1 MKAAERTGRGRVQDA
16 VVIVTGGANGIG
28 RTYCTSLVDE
38 GARVVVADIDGEG
51 ARKLA
56 DFLTERAGKER
67 AFAVDTDVTSPTSTR
82 ILAVRAI
89 ERFGRIDA
97 LVNNAGSYPH
107 VPFTSIDYDEW
118 RRVLAVNL
126 DSVFLCTQAVLG
138 AMQNAGG
145 GKVVNIATNL
155 VWVGLE
161 GMAHYIA
168 AKAGVV
174 GLTRAL
180 ARELGPMGITVNAL
194 APGAV
199 VPAAR
204 LSTEGETRVEEIVRY
219 QAVKRQLR
227 PSDLAGT
234 LIYLCSPESDFAS
247 GQVFTIDGG
256 LTMH

>member
-1 MKAAERTGRGRVQDA
+1 MRATERDGRGRVQDA
-16 VVIVTGGANGIG
+16 VVVVTGGANGIG
-28 RTYCTSLVDE
+28 RTYCEALLDE
-38 GARVVVADIDGEG
+38 GASVVVADIDGDG
-51 ARKLA
+51 ARRLA
-56 DFLTERAGKER
+56 DLLAERSGEER
-67 AFAVDTDVTSPTSTR
+67 VMAVETDVTSPESTTNM
-82 ILAVRAI
+82 AANTVA
-89 ERFGRIDA
+89 RFGRVDV

-107 VPFTSIDYDEW
+107 VPFASIDYDQW
-118 RRVLAVNL
+118 RRVMAVNL

-138 AMQNAGG
+138 AMEVAGR
-145 GKVVNIATNL
+145 GKVVNVATNL

-199 VPAAR
+199 IPAAR
-204 LSTEGETRVEEIVRY
+204 LSAEGAARVEEIVRY
-219 QAVKRQLR
+219 QAVKRQIR
-227 PSDLAGT
+227 PSDLTGT
-234 LIYLCSPESDFAS
+234 LIYLCSSESDFAS
-247 GQVFTIDGG
+247 GQVFTVDGG

>member
-1 MKAAERTGRGRVQDA
+1 MKAPEKPSRGRVQDA

-28 RTYCTSLVDE
+28 RTYCAALLDE
-38 GARVVVADIDGEG
+38 GASVVVADIDGEG
-51 ARKLA
+51 ARKVA
-56 DFLTERAGKER
+56 DFLVERAGEER
-67 AFAVDTDVTSPTSTR
+67 AFAVETDVTSPTSTTNMAAS
-82 ILAVRAI
+82 AVS
-89 ERFGRIDA
+89 RFGRVDV

-107 VPFTSIDYDEW
+107 VPFAAIDYDEW
-118 RRVLAVNL
+118 RQVLAVNL

-138 AMQNAGG
+138 AMQIAGR

-204 LSTEGETRVEEIVRY
+204 LSAEGETRVEEIVRY

-234 LIYLCSPESDFAS
+234 LIYLCCRESDFAS
-247 GQVFTIDGG
+247 GQVFTVDGG